1 MPQRIVEVAP
11 HSLADRHGVRKG
23 DALVSIND
31 TPVLDQVDY
40 QYLVARKHLTLRFE
54 REGGGEYAFSV
65 DKADADALGL
75 TLESTLM
82 TYPKTCANHCMFCFI
97 EQMPPGMRPSLYV
110 RDDDWRLSLIA
121 GNFVTLT
128 NLPPAEMQRIIDRKA
143 SPIYISVH
151 TTDPELR
158 CRMLHHRQAGRIME
172 HLRRFAQAG
181 IHFHCQIVLCPGIND
196 GEALER
202 TLSDLTSL
210 CPAALTAALVP
221 VGLTKYRE
229 ELYPLRPYTQ
239 AQAQAVIDQ
248 ANRWRARMLQA
259 HGTRF
264 VFPSDEFYQ
273 IAGAPIP
280 AYEEYEDFPQIENGV
295 GLLRQFA
302 DEFETALR
310 LDPDDAGAR
319 ARRIVM
325 ATGVSVAPFMRALV
339 ASHPIAGVEVSV
351 QPIRN
356 CFFGE
361 TVTVSGLITGQDL
374 VAQLQ
379 GAQADE
385 IFITQSMLRA
395 GEDVFLDDMTL
406 AQAEQ
411 ALRIPI
417 RPVPDD
423 GAELLYALRGW
434 EE

>member
-1 MPQRIVEVAP
+1 MPQRIVAVAP
-11 HSLADRHGVRKG
+11 HSVSARHGVKEG
-23 DALVSIND
+23 DTLISINQ

-40 QYLVARKHLTLRFE
+40 QYLTARKHLTLLFS
-54 REGGGEYAFSV
+54 REDGSQYSLQV
-65 DKADADALGL
+65 DKSDADTLGL

-158 CRMLHHRQAGRIME
+158 KRMLHHAQAGRIME

-196 GEALER
+196 GDALDR
-202 TLSDLTSL
+202 TLADLTSL
-210 CPAALTAALVP
+210 CPSALTAALVP
-221 VGLTKYRE
+221 VGLTKFRE
-229 ELYPLRPYTQ
+229 GLYPLRPYTRLE
-239 AQAQAVIDQ
+239 AQAVVEKAHIWQ
-248 ANRWRARMLQA
+248 RKMLQA
-259 HGTRF
+259 CGTRF

-273 IAGAPIP
+273 TAALPLP
-280 AYEEYEDFPQIENGV
+280 PYEAYEDFPQIENGV
-295 GLLRQFA
+295 GLLRQFQE
-302 DEFETALR
+302 EFETALR
-310 LDPDDAGAR
+310 LDPQDAGAR
-319 ARRIVM
+319 PQRIVM
-325 ATGVSVAPFMRALV
+325 ATGTSVAPFMERLV
-339 ASHPIAGVEVSV
+339 RSHAIPGVEVCV
-351 QPIRN
+351 RPIVNR
-356 CFFGE
+356 FFGE
-361 TVTVSGLITGQDL
+361 TVTVSGLLTGQDL
-374 VAQLQ
+374 VSQLSCV
-379 GAQADE
+379 QADE
-385 IFITQSMLRA
+385 ILITQSMLRA